1 MSDPS
6 PSFGPYGRLAL
17 FCARN
22 RWAVLAVVA
31 VLTVFAG
38 FLGLPPSVDNNILSV
53 MPADDSV
60 VQASRALDEEGGVD
74 LMTFGLVDDE
84 AEGDQS
90 ERLQA
95 YSRELAQAFRELD
108 SVRFVFHEIDPDL
121 AFRIGL
127 FQIEP
132 DDVDQLTQRLR
143 GAVALGPALN
153 PLVAQRLLDLG
164 DTTDRLARAR
174 ELSLVGDDGRT
185 SRVVV
190 RPMESARNREFA
202 LAFYDE
208 VQEVLAAHPPEAAGV
223 RLAWFGGP
231 HRHVVEDSRTLTGD
245 LEWTSGLAMVF
256 VLLIVGAAFRDIRAT
271 IIVIVPIV
279 IANLWTLG
287 LVGVW
292 MGHLN
297 TFTAAGIPILIGLGI
312 DFAIHLLGR
321 YRELRAQGLDL
332 ETALGQAWDK
342 TGPPCVTAGL
352 TSAAGFLAL
361 LAAAFRGFSQF
372 GLMLAFGLLACL
384 AVMLVLLPALIAMME
399 KKARHP
405 LPGAGGGSDVASTS
419 TYRLAPTG
427 LMIAV
432 IITGVAGAAALPSLR
447 FDFDISSMRTEGQS
461 WDELTEV
468 ERELAAKSFAPTVL
482 EYADRKSLIAGQE
495 DLLARIERDGLPF
508 VRNAVSVENL
518 MPSDAQ
524 ERLEHLQDLAVVVKS
539 PNLRYV
545 HASPARPMVE
555 ALMPLRTMDLS
566 VVTEDDLPD
575 GLVELAGG
583 GSDASRLLVLSKG
596 NIWDMRNALAL
607 VRGLEDA
614 APEQQIAG
622 PVALQGLVYHY
633 VSRDMPIVGS
643 LALILVCLLTVI
655 DLRKPLFVIGAMG
668 TLMAGIVWAGVMLYV
683 VGLELTV
690 VNVMGVPILL
700 GIGVDVVIHLLH
712 RLEEEGPGGVR
723 RAWRTTGVAALIS
736 TSTTV
741 ASFAAL
747 TLASS
752 RGIQSLGL
760 LVVVGLTT
768 ITLVGALL
776 LPLTWAAGWRVTGK
790 APGKPE

>member
-1 MSDPS
+1 
-6 PSFGPYGRLAL
+6 
-17 FCARN
+17 
-22 RWAVLAVVA
+22 
-31 VLTVFAG
+31 
-38 FLGLPPSVDNNILSV
+38 
-53 MPADDSV
+53 
-60 VQASRALDEEGGVD
+60 
-74 LMTFGLVDDE
+74 
-84 AEGDQS
+84 
-90 ERLQA
+90 
-95 YSRELAQAFRELD
+95 
-108 SVRFVFHEIDPDL
+108 
-121 AFRIGL
+121 
-127 FQIEP
+127 
-132 DDVDQLTQRLR
+132 
-143 GAVALGPALN
+143 
-153 PLVAQRLLDLG
+153 
-164 DTTDRLARAR
+164 
-174 ELSLVGDDGRT
+174 
-185 SRVVV
+185 
-190 RPMESARNREFA
+190 
-202 LAFYDE
+202 
-208 VQEVLAAHPPEAAGV
+208 
-223 RLAWFGGP
+223 
-231 HRHVVEDSRTLTGD
+231 
-245 LEWTSGLAMVF
+245 MV
-256 VLLIVGAAFRDIRAT
+256 
-271 IIVIVPIV
+271 
-279 IANLWTLG
+279 
-287 LVGVW
+287 
-292 MGHLN
+292 
-297 TFTAAGIPILIGLGI
+297 
-312 DFAIHLLGR
+312 
-321 YRELRAQGLDL
+321 
-332 ETALGQAWDK
+332 
-342 TGPPCVTAGL
+342 
-352 TSAAGFLAL
+352 
-361 LAAAFRGFSQF
+361 
-372 GLMLAFGLLACL
+372 AFGLLACL
-384 AVMLVLLPALIAMME
+384 AVMLVWLPARSGVME
-399 KKARHP
+399 REARRR
-405 LPGAGGGSDVASTS
+405 LPGAGGGTTGASAS
-419 TYRLAPTG
+419 TYRVAPAG
-427 LMIAV
+427 WMIAV
-432 IITGVAGAAALPSLR
+432 ILTGVAGAAALPSLR

-482 EYADRKSLIAGQE
+482 EYADRKSLIAGQQ
-495 DLLARIERDGLPF
+495 DLLSRIERDGLPF

-524 ERLEHLQDLAVVVKS
+524 TRLEHLQDLAVVVKS

-555 ALMPLRTMDLS
+555 ALMPLRTMDLA

-583 GSDASRLLVLSKG
+583 GSDADRLLVLSKG

-614 APEQQIAG
+614 APAQQIAG

-668 TLMAGIVWAGVMLYV
+668 TLLAGIVWAGVMLYV

-790 APGKPE
+790 APGKTE